1 MRASR
6 TPEPEKLPEELSA
19 TPSQNKSVVPTAPLP
34 EHISQNIETII
45 ALHTR
50 NEREV
55 SRHRRVVEAMSV
67 FFGRPAFLYTIL
79 LTIILWVTPNILP
92 RRFGIRHFDPPPFA
106 WLELSLSIGSLL
118 VTTGVLIT
126 QNREEKLA
134 EQRAQLSLQVNLLSE
149 QKIAKIIA
157 LIEELRSD
165 LPNVRN
171 RHDAEAE
178 VMTEPADPHAVMEA
192 LEERLAEELAE
203 IEKQNKSS

>member
-1 MRASR
+1 VRTSK
-6 TPEPEKLPEELSA
+6 TPEPENPPEETSA
-19 TPSQNKSVVPTAPLP
+19 AHSQSNTAVPTAPLP

-45 ALHTR
+45 RLQTR
-50 NEREV
+50 NERDV
-55 SRHRRVVEAMSV
+55 SRHLRVVEAMST

-79 LTIILWVTPNILP
+79 LVIALWVTPNILP
-92 RRFGIRHFDPPPFA
+92 RRFGVRQFDPPPFA
-106 WLELSLSIGSLL
+106 WLELSLSLGSFL

-126 QNREEKLA
+126 QNRQEKLA

-157 LIEELRSD
+157 LIEELRGD

-171 RHDAEAE
+171 RLDPEAE
-178 VMTEPADPHAVMEA
+178 VMTVAADPHAVMEA

-203 IEKQNKSS
+203 IEKQNNP